1 VCTPLSPALPWR
13 QVVRVPRG
21 PPSGCDIFMH
31 QEMEFERFTIAL
43 LLLRTDAPAFTEME
57 EAELQDAHMSHL
69 SDLHDNGYL
78 LAAGPV
84 LGPPNR
90 ELRAFSILNVDAARA
105 RELNQGD
112 PAVAPLT
119 EVVDFLESVDRCRDS
134 FHSSLELKGQVQGIV
149 SRLVQVTAMK
159 PKRFLLGRFPHVPQL
174 AFPWSGVLC
183 ST

>member
-1 VCTPLSPALPWR
+1 
-13 QVVRVPRG
+13 
-21 PPSGCDIFMH
+21 MH

-90 ELRAFSILNVDAARA
+90 ELRGFSIFNVDAERA
-105 RELNQGD
+105 RELKQED
-112 PAVAPLT
+112 PAVRAGKYRI
-119 EVVDFLESVDRCRDS
+119 EV
-134 FHSSLELKGQVQGIV
+134 
-149 SRLVQVTAMK
+149 
-159 PKRFLLGRFPHVPQL
+159 
-174 AFPWSGVLC
+174 FPWLLPAGLIAFSAGHLPR
-183 ST
+183 SIAEAED

>member
-1 VCTPLSPALPWR
+1 
-13 QVVRVPRG
+13 
-21 PPSGCDIFMH
+21 MH

-90 ELRAFSILNVDAARA
+90 ELRGFSILNVDAERA
-105 RELNQGD
+105 QELKQQD
-112 PAVAPLT
+112 PAVRAGKYRI
-119 EVVDFLESVDRCRDS
+119 EV
-134 FHSSLELKGQVQGIV
+134 
-149 SRLVQVTAMK
+149 
-159 PKRFLLGRFPHVPQL
+159 
-174 AFPWSGVLC
+174 FPWLLPAGLIAFSAGHLPR
-183 ST
+183 SIAEAED